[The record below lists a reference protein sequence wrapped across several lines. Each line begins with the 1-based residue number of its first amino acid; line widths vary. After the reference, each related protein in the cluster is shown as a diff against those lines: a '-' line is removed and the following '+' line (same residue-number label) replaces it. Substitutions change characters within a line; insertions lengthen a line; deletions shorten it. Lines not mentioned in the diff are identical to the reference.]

1 MNFKT
6 SKTFIG
12 LGFIALAVCGFTW
25 QQHASHNNHSGHIF
39 RHDPSEKY
47 LKLKELLANN
57 QWKDANT
64 AIAEIALDVT
74 GRNNEGWIDANA
86 ASRFPCPDLHYIDN
100 LMMVHSDGQFGLS
113 AQREVYQQLQEATT
127 ETDQSVRFED
137 FAERVGWFRN
147 GQFVAYQ
154 NLVFEPQ
161 LAPKGQLPV
170 KIPDSAVRIPFKSRD
185 STPDRPRSFD
195 ALIQRLDQCTPKR
208 T

>member
-1 MNFKT
+1 MKIKT
-6 SKTFIG
+6 SKTLIG

-25 QQHASHNNHSGHIF
+25 QQHASHNNHSSHIF

-47 LKLKELLANN
+47 LKIKELLASN

-64 AIAEIALDVT
+64 AITEVALDVT

-113 AQREVYQQLQEATT
+113 AQREVYQQLEADSTK
-127 ETDQSVRFED
+127 DQSVRFQD
-137 FAERVGWFRN
+137 FAKRVGWFKD
-147 GQFVAYQ
+147 GQFVNYQ

-161 LAPKGQLPV
+161 RAPKGQLPV
-170 KIPDSAVRIPFKSRD
+170 KIPDSALRIPFKSRD

-208 T
+208 S